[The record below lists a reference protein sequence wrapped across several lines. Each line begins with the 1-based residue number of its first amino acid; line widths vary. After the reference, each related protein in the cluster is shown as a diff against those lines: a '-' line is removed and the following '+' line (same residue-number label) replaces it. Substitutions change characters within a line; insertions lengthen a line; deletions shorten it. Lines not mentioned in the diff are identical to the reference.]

1 MIITLSVES
10 HIFFNID
17 NESPR
22 KRKDIK
28 ISSNDN
34 TIILLKLSDINNG
47 EIAPAENQAAET
59 VFKNLDRP
67 LSWFPVKFFINLLYY
82 AFAKF

>member
-1 MIITLSVES
+1 MLYFIALCDKS

-17 NESPR
+17 NERPR
-22 KRKDIK
+22 KSKDIK

-34 TIILLKLSDINNG
+34 MRILLKFSDINKG

-59 VFKNLDRP
+59 VFKNSD
-67 LSWFPVKFFINLLYY
+67 KLLI
-82 AFAKF
+82 